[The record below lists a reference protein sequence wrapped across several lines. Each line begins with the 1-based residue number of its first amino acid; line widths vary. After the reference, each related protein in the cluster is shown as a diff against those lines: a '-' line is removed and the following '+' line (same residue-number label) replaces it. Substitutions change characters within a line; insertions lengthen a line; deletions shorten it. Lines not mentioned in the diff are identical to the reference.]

1 MINKIAYISLIFLIL
16 ISTSSR
22 SFADTETLSNL
33 DQLGWKNRIL
43 LIDDELG
50 CDENLIKKLTSES
63 FEVNDRDLIW
73 FVFCEQNVETN
84 YSGLL
89 SDNFATVITSS
100 IFDRRQEPIILIGK
114 DGGIKR
120 SATTLDLG
128 SLFNLIDSMPMRQV
142 EMQQ

>member
-1 MINKIAYISLIFLIL
+1 MTKP
-16 ISTSSR
+16 
-22 SFADTETLSNL
+22 
-33 DQLGWKNRIL
+33 
-43 LIDDELG
+43 
-50 CDENLIKKLTSES
+50 
-63 FEVNDRDLIW
+63 FEINDRDLIW
-73 FVFCEQNVETN
+73 FVFCEQNIETN

-100 IFDRRQEPIILIGK
+100 IFDRRQEPVILIGK

-120 SATTLDLG
+120 SAIMLDLD

>member
-1 MINKIAYISLIFLIL
+1 MMNKIAYIALISLLL
-16 ISTSSR
+16 ISTSPR
-22 SFADTETLSNL
+22 SFADTEILNDL

-43 LIDDELG
+43 LINAELG
-50 CDENLIKKLTSES
+50 CDENLINTLTSES

-73 FVFCEQNVETN
+73 FVFCEQNIETN

-89 SDNFATVITSS
+89 SDNFAKVITSS
-100 IFDRRQEPIILIGK
+100 IFDRRQEPVILIGK

-120 SATTLDLG
+120 SATALELD

-142 EMQQ
+142 EMRQ